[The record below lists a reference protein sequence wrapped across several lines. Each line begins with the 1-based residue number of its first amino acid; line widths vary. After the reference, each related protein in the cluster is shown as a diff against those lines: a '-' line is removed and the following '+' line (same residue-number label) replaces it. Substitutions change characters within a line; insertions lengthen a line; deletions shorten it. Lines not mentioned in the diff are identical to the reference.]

1 MFFFHQIFAVAA
13 SRYALPKYKSYV
25 SKVPGDCPKEMR
37 DLSSILCE
45 LMTLIF

>member
-13 SRYALPKYKSYV
+13 SRYAKYKSYV

-37 DLSSILCE
+37 DPSSILCE